1 MKKLFTVLV
10 VLALLLGMTACGS
23 AAASE
28 PTELTISAAASLTD
42 VMAEIAELYKEEAPN
57 TTLTITYGASGS
69 LMTQIQ
75 EGAPTDVFISAAQKQ
90 MDTLEEAGL
99 IIDDSRIDLL
109 ENKVVLIVPSS
120 SDSSITSFEDLATD
134 QVEKVAIGDPSSV
147 PAGQYA
153 QAVLT
158 NLGIF
163 DEVDAKA
170 VYGTD
175 VRQVLSWVESG
186 DVDAGIVYATDAMTT
201 DLVTVVTQADEGLH
215 DPIIYPAAIIA
226 DTENQDAAQAF
237 LEFLTTEDVSALFEK
252 YGFTPL

>member
-1 MKKLFTVLV
+1 MKKLFTVLII
-10 VLALLLGMTACGS
+10 LSLLVGFAACGS
-23 AAASE
+23 TEASE

-42 VMAEIAELYKEEAPN
+42 VMAEVAELYKEEAPN
-57 TTLTITYGASGS
+57 TTLTITYGSSGS
-69 LMTQIQ
+69 LMAQIQ
-75 EGAPTDVFISAAQKQ
+75 EGAPADVFVSAAQKQ
-90 MDTLEEAGL
+90 MNTLQEAGL

-109 ENKVVLIVPSS
+109 ENKVVLIVPASS
-120 SDSSITSFEDLATD
+120 ESAITSFEDLATGAA
-134 QVEKVAIGDPSSV
+134 EKVAFGDPSSV

-201 DLVTVVTQADEGLH
+201 DLVTVVAEAEEGLH

-226 DTENQDAAQAF
+226 GTENQEAAEAF
-237 LEFLTTEDVSALFEK
+237 LEFLTTPDVSALFEK

>member
-1 MKKLFTVLV
+1 
-10 VLALLLGMTACGS
+10 
-23 AAASE
+23 
-28 PTELTISAAASLTD
+28 
-42 VMAEIAELYKEEAPN
+42 
-57 TTLTITYGASGS
+57 
-69 LMTQIQ
+69 
-75 EGAPTDVFISAAQKQ
+75 
-90 MDTLEEAGL
+90 
-99 IIDDSRIDLL
+99 
-109 ENKVVLIVPSS
+109 
-120 SDSSITSFEDLATD
+120 LATGA
-134 QVEKVAIGDPSSV
+134 VEKVAFGDPSSV

-201 DLVTVVTQADEGLH
+201 DLVTVITEAEEGLH
-215 DPIIYPAAIIA
+215 DPIIYPATIIA
-226 DTENQDAAQAF
+226 DTQNQEAAEAF
-237 LEFLTTEDVSALFEK
+237 LEFLTTPGVSSLFEK